1 MQPLFF
7 WAVVLSIILGV
18 AVEFVFPL
26 GVLGVIWLGVLG
38 ICVVALGSVLRV
50 RAAALLVACVCVGFG
65 IGMARTSLSA
75 PVRYPLLEA
84 HLSEIVTLR
93 GVVRGDPDVRE
104 SSVRVALSSVC
115 IISDE
120 VCLTSDG
127 VVLAVLP
134 PQSGLRHGDHV
145 TVAGMLTVPQ
155 PFDTDTG
162 RVFDYPQYLAVSGVG
177 YVLSFAH
184 LESREE
190 GSFGVYR
197 TLYAL
202 KRWYVS
208 GMGMSIP
215 EPMAALGNGITA
227 GDKRALG
234 GELTNTFRDAGL
246 VHIVVLSGYNI
257 TIVVAALLY
266 VLRMRS
272 RTTKV
277 VVSSLAIGLFVV
289 MTGAGAASVRA
300 GIMATLGLLAYAL
313 YRPYALSRA
322 LSVAVVCMVLV
333 QPRVLLYDPGFQ
345 LSVCATLG
353 LVWVAPLIARRL
365 TSVPERFGLR
375 DIVASTLGTY
385 VGVLPLI
392 AFSIGE
398 VSLVAL
404 IANILVLPVVPLSML
419 FSFIAGVGG
428 ALVGGSV
435 SVFIGYPAYVVL
447 SYILFVAEQ
456 VAALPF
462 ATIVVPPFPLWGVF
476 VGYVLIGVY
485 VVRQNVFQVRGDA
498 VR

>member
-1 MQPLFF
+1 MRPLFF

-18 AVEFVFPL
+18 AVECVFPL
-26 GVLGVIWLGVLG
+26 GLWGAIWLGLLGVCVMVLGV
-38 ICVVALGSVLRV
+38 VLRV
-50 RAAALLVACVCVGFG
+50 RTAALLVACVCIGFG
-65 IGMARTSLSA
+65 IGMGRVSLSA
-75 PVRYPLLEA
+75 PVRYLPLEE
-84 HLSEIVTLR
+84 HLSQTITLR
-93 GVVRGDPDVRE
+93 GIVEGDPDIRE
-104 SSVRVALSSVC
+104 GSVRVALSSVC
-115 IISDE
+115 IISGTA
-120 VCLTSDG
+120 CLASDG
-127 VVLAVLP
+127 IVLAILP
-134 PQSGLRHGDHV
+134 PQSGLRYGDHV
-145 TVAGMLTVPQ
+145 TVTGTLTVPQ

-162 RVFDYPQYLAVSGVG
+162 RVFDYPHYLAVSGVG
-177 YVLSFAH
+177 YVLSFAR

-190 GSFGVYR
+190 GAFRVYR

-202 KRWYVS
+202 KYWYVS
-208 GMGMSIP
+208 GMGMSVP

-234 GELTNTFRDAGL
+234 GELTNIFRDAGL

-277 VVSSLAIGLFVV
+277 IVSSLTIGLFVV

-300 GIMATLGLLAYAL
+300 GIMAVLGLLAYAL

-322 LSVAVVCMVLV
+322 LALAVVCMVLI

-353 LVWVAPLIARRL
+353 LVWVAPLIARKF
-365 TSVPERFGLR
+365 TSVPEQLGLR

-385 VGVLPLI
+385 IGVLPLI
-392 AFSIGE
+392 AYSIGE
-398 VSLVAL
+398 ISLVSLA
-404 IANILVLPVVPLSML
+404 ANVLVLPVVPLSML
-419 FSFIAGVGG
+419 LSFIAGVGG

-435 SVFIGYPAYVVL
+435 SVIIGYPAYLVL
-447 SYILFVAEQ
+447 SYIVFVAEW
-456 VAALPF
+456 VAGLPF
-462 ATIVVPPFPLWGVF
+462 ATVVVPPFPLWGVLL
-476 VGYVLIGVY
+476 GYVLIGMY
-485 VVRQNVFQVRGDA
+485 VARQNVSQVQGGG